1 MMNTESPAVR
11 NPQAGLAI
19 YATICASIVALL
31 LLTNWPAYHFAIRGG
46 PIPLY
51 YFALPGLFIVPILFA
66 EPATGVRFF
75 REPLFWWFVVY
86 MVLGLLWLL
95 LSQDFI
101 EEASRQWRQRVLAL
115 YFFFT
120 IAILVSDANRRLLAL
135 VIVGCLLIATA
146 ANWFDLMRPYRFVPE
161 GIEGSN
167 AGRGAGF
174 YMNANAAAS
183 FVVMGTLAALP
194 FVPMRFRG
202 LLLIGAVVGVAPTL
216 SRSGFIF
223 VIVAIAG
230 SIMMKLLNRVQTILV
245 LVALPVLLA
254 ATVVYYD
261 RLIVSS
267 DSSNLEKTVDRLRWF
282 EGEEDASSEERR
294 WVAAHARDMF
304 IEQPLFGH
312 GIGATTL
319 DRLGAGP
326 HNMYVALMAEQGV
339 FGLAL
344 YVSLIVI
351 MFRQGRRIA
360 RTALTAE
367 GQDIGRALAVYALFL
382 AAYGMFSHNVLEEA
396 HGMFAIA
403 FLTAAGLRVGTGTG
417 SVAQQAMKPLP
428 ARARWRVSGA
438 QVARLDQRIGG
449 AGGKTTPS
457 A

>member
-1 MMNTESPAVR
+1 MMNTEISAVR
-11 NPQAGLAI
+11 NPQAGLAT

-66 EPATGVRFF
+66 EPGTGVRLF

-120 IAILVSDANRRLLAL
+120 IAILVSDANRRLVAL

-183 FVVMGTLAALP
+183 FVIMATIAALP
-194 FVPMRFRG
+194 FVPMRFRA
-202 LLLIGAVVGVAPTL
+202 LLLIGALVGVAPTL

-230 SIMMKLLNRVQTILV
+230 SIMMKLLNRVQAVLV
-245 LVALPVLLA
+245 IVALPVLLA

-304 IEQPLFGH
+304 IEEPLFGH

-360 RTALTAE
+360 RTAATAE

-403 FLTAAGLRVGTGTG
+403 FLAAAGLRVPSTL
-417 SVAQQAMKPLP
+417 SVAQETMKPLP

-438 QVARLDQRIGG
+438 QVARLDQRINR

>member
-1 MMNTESPAVR
+1 MNTASPALT
-11 NPQAGLAI
+11 NPQAGLAV
-19 YATICASIVALL
+19 YATICASVVALL

-75 REPLFWWFVVY
+75 KEPLFWWFVVY
-86 MVLGLLWLL
+86 VLLGLLWLL

-120 IAILVSDANRRLLAL
+120 ITILVSNAKPRFLAL

-161 GIEGSN
+161 GIEGAN

-183 FVVMGTLAALP
+183 FVIMATIAALP
-194 FVPMRFRG
+194 FVPMRFRA
-202 LLLIGAVVGVAPTL
+202 LLLVGALVGVAPTL

-223 VIVAIAG
+223 VVVAIAA
-230 SIMMKLLNRVQTILV
+230 SIMLKLLNRVQTVLV

-267 DSSNLEKTVDRLRWF
+267 DSSNLESSIDRLRWF
-282 EGEEDASSEERR
+282 EGEEDASSQERR

-304 IEQPLFGH
+304 IEEPLLGH

-319 DRLGAGP
+319 ERLGAGP
-326 HNMYVALMAEQGV
+326 HNMYVALSAEQGV

-351 MFRQGRRIA
+351 MFRRGRRIA
-360 RTALTAE
+360 RSALTAE
-367 GQDIGRALAVYALFL
+367 GQDIGKALAVYALFL
-382 AAYGMFSHNVLEEA
+382 AAYGLFSHNVLEEA

-403 FLTAAGLRVGTGTG
+403 FLTAAGFRAAGTAT
-417 SVAQQAMKPLP
+417 VVQRAAPLP
-428 ARARWRVSGA
+428 ARARWRAAGA
-438 QVARLDQRIGG
+438 SVASLDPPIGG

>member
-1 MMNTESPAVR
+1 MKTESPALR
-11 NPQAGLAI
+11 NPQAGLTI
-19 YATICASIVALL
+19 YATICASVVALL

-75 REPLFWWFVVY
+75 KEPLFWWFVVY
-86 MVLGLLWLL
+86 VLLGLLWLL

-120 IAILVSDANRRLLAL
+120 ITILVSNAKPRFLAL

-161 GIEGSN
+161 GIEGAN

-183 FVVMGTLAALP
+183 FVIMGTIAALP
-194 FVPMRFRG
+194 FVPMRFRA

-230 SIMMKLLNRVQTILV
+230 SIMLKLLNRVQAILV
-245 LVALPVLLA
+245 IAALPVLVG

-304 IEQPLFGH
+304 IEEPLLGH

-319 DRLGAGP
+319 ERLGAGP

-360 RTALTAE
+360 RWAPTGE
-367 GQDIGRALAVYALFL
+367 GQDIGRAIAVYALFL

-403 FLTAAGLRVGTGTG
+403 FLTAAGLRAGGASAV
-417 SVAQQAMKPLP
+417 VQHAKPLP
-428 ARARWRVSGA
+428 ARARWRATGA
-438 QVARLDQRIGG
+438 PVARLDPPIRG

>member
-1 MMNTESPAVR
+1 MMNTERPAVR

-245 LVALPVLLA
+245 LVALPILLA

-417 SVAQQAMKPLP
+417 SVAQQAMMPLP